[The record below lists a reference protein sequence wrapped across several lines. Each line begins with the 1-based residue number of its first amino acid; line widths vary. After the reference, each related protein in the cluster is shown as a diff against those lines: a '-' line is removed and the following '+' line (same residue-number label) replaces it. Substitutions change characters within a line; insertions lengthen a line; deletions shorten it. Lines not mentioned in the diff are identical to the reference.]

1 MSAVY
6 EYVGNLHM
14 HTPYSDG
21 EKWHKA
27 IADAAI
33 AAGLD
38 FIVVTDHNIWVD
50 GVEGY
55 YENDQGRVLLLVGE
69 EVHDTRRDPQCNH
82 FLVYGAG
89 EEMCRHSPD
98 PQSLINATRT
108 LGACGFLAH
117 PHERSLDLLH
127 EPELGWHNWEVDG
140 FTGLE
145 IWNYMSS
152 FKSALARRHDRL
164 SFKHP
169 LIAKLSA
176 LRLVL
181 RPEKYITGP
190 EPETLAK
197 WDELLAQGKR
207 IAAVGN
213 SDAHGTPM
221 SLGPITR
228 EVFPYEFL
236 FRAVN
241 THVLTRQPLNGDL
254 AHDKALLLGA
264 VGQGNSWVGYDMPA
278 STKGFPDCTSQRP
291 GREQRHHGGHDHHG
305 RGRDA
310 TGVGPQ
316 PLPDAPHPPRRGGS
330 GNKRHHPH
338 AHPRGRRGV
347 PCRSACPLPGS
358 GTRLDIQQSH
368 LFALTPRGKA
378 CHP

>member
-98 PQSLINATRT
+98 PQSLINATRA

-117 PHERSLDLLH
+117 PHERSLDLLR

-278 STKGFPDCTSQRP
+278 STKGFRFSGQGVNKGIMGDMITMDVGATLQALAPNRCQMRLIHRGEVVAETNDTTLTHIPVDEGAYRVEARVP
-291 GREQRHHGGHDHHG
+291 YLGRE
-305 RGRDA
+305 RGWIFSNPIYLR
-310 TGVGPQ
+310 
-316 PLPDAPHPPRRGGS
+316 
-330 GNKRHHPH
+330 
-338 AHPRGRRGV
+338 
-347 PCRSACPLPGS
+347 
-358 GTRLDIQQSH
+358 
-368 LFALTPRGKA
+368 
-378 CHP
+378 